1 MLFHTYTFA
10 IFFAIVYTGF
20 LVLRKTRFWIHWLLA
35 ASYFFYGW
43 WNPFYLLLILY
54 STTIDYVSVR
64 LMESDPRRKKLW
76 FALGVTSVLFLLLF
90 YKYSGFMIENLNF
103 LIAAAGIRGSIPKPG
118 FALPVGISF
127 FTFQSLSYIIDCYR
141 GELAPEKNF
150 IRYAAFVSL
159 FPQLVAGPIQRAS
172 HLLPQMQS
180 QRTVSLVN
188 VTDGLSLFVVGLVKK
203 VAFADFLAM
212 YVNKVYASPGDF
224 DSLALLMATYAFAW
238 QVYFDFSGYTDMARG
253 VARMMGIDLSV
264 NFNHPYLATSL
275 RDFWRRWHI
284 SLSTWFRDYVYI
296 PLGGSRRGTANTYK
310 NMFLTFVISGVWH
323 GAAWTFFIWGALH
336 GLGRLL
342 TAELEKS
349 SFYNRIPDLVKQFWV
364 FNFVA
369 LCWIFFRAATLSDA
383 WTILTGIA
391 RCRLVDPGFPLA
403 ALVFIAAVWAYQYL
417 SESRMKTVFQ
427 FTPVRVG
434 LVASM
439 LLYVAFCV
447 RSSGAAFIYF
457 QF

>member
-10 IFFAIVYTGF
+10 VFFTIVYAGF
-20 LVLRKTRFWIHWLLA
+20 LLLRTTRFWVHWLLA

-43 WNPFYLLLILY
+43 WNPLYLLLILY

-76 FALGVTSVLFLLLF
+76 FVLGVTSVLCLLLF
-90 YKYSGFMIENLNF
+90 YKYSGFVAENLNWLF
-103 LIAAAGIRGSIPKPG
+103 AAAGMRIAIPKPG
-118 FALPVGISF
+118 LALPVGISF

-141 GELAPEKNF
+141 GELAAEKNF

-172 HLLPQMQS
+172 HLLPQMQTR
-180 QRTVSLVN
+180 RTVSLVN

-203 VAFADFLAM
+203 VAFADFLAI

-224 DSLALLMATYAFAW
+224 DSLALILATYAFAW
-238 QVYFDFSGYTDMARG
+238 QIYFDFSGYTDMARG
-253 VARMMGIDLSV
+253 VARMMGIDLIV

-296 PLGGSRRGTANTYK
+296 PLGGNRGGTGSTYK
-310 NMFLTFVISGVWH
+310 NMFLTMVISGVWH
-323 GAAWTFFIWGALH
+323 GAAWNFFIWGALH
-336 GLGRLL
+336 GLGRLC
-342 TAELEKS
+342 TTELEKTR
-349 SFYNRIPDLVKQFWV
+349 FYQRIPDIVKQFWV

-369 LCWIFFRAATLSDA
+369 LCWVFFRAATLADA
-383 WTILTGIA
+383 WTILKGIA
-391 RCRLVDPGFPLA
+391 RCRVTDPRFPLV
-403 ALVFIAAVWAYQYL
+403 ALVFIAAIWAYQFL
-417 SESRMKTVFQ
+417 AESRLKSVFR
-427 FTPVRVG
+427 FAPFRVG
-434 LVASM
+434 LVLSM
-439 LLYVAFCV
+439 LLYVAFFV
-447 RSSGAAFIYF
+447 RTSGEAFIYF